1 MHADC
6 QLHTRRLLAGV
17 LRAPPPTASLPPTR
31 GEYKAC
37 LPCGDLT
44 PAAARPL
51 RPARA
56 RQVSAQAAILGAE
69 RLKGGGPVTRFFCPG
84 QLSGVS
90 LADDVSKPW
99 LRNVPFLAGD
109 RMPGCPAP
117 FSCAASWG
125 RAPLPSRAVHRAR
138 ARDWQPRAATTQPG
152 CPLKKRRWRR
162 ALSPPGPE
170 SPRTCEGL
178 ETGLTTGRGGK
189 SGAGTCATRARPP
202 PHLPATCT
210 GAPFT
215 GAPAGG
221 RARTGR
227 GAAAWS
233 REQRAGRP
241 ALGSW
246 GAAGR
251 VPSGDRQGLPHSARV
266 SPCGARG
273 WDLCD
278 ALRPPGC
285 KSLCKP
291 LIVTVIFATMCHP
304 GRWDVVVFAAAAA
317 AVVIWEQMQVCW

>member
-178 ETGLTTGRGGK
+178 ETGLTTGRGG
-189 SGAGTCATRARPP
+189 SPEQELARPGRGRHP
-202 PHLPATCT
+202 TCPRPAQVRLLQVRLRVAAH
-210 GAPFT
+210 G
-215 GAPAGG
+215 PAG
-221 RARTGR
+221 
-227 GAAAWS
+227 
-233 REQRAGRP
+233 
-241 ALGSW
+241 
-246 GAAGR
+246 
-251 VPSGDRQGLPHSARV
+251 
-266 SPCGARG
+266 
-273 WDLCD
+273 
-278 ALRPPGC
+278 ALRPGLVNSEPAGRR
-285 KSLCKP
+285 SALGGP
-291 LIVTVIFATMCHP
+291 QGAFHPVT
-304 GRWDVVVFAAAAA
+304 GRACPTRP
-317 AVVIWEQMQVCW
+317 E